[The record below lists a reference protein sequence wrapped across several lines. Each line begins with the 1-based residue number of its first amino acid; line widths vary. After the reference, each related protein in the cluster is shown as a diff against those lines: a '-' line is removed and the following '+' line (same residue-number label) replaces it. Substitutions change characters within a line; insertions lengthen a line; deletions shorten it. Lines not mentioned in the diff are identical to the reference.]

1 MCLLTLISNNITFTL
16 VVGSYSQYHDSCE
29 CDKIDETSQPRPCAS
44 GKCITEKHGKYFLR
58 KFIYWILNIFIIE
71 LLGNNSIWCLYRIIS
86 YWFGKGGYMRTYC
99 LDIVFQSD
107 FGYLEEVVSS
117 FSWIQ
122 ADSTKSCKVINSK
135 KNQYLVNESL
145 TVCVCNQQPN
155 NSAKQQQKRSMILQQ
170 KTTVIL
176 IALVFIIYS

>member
-1 MCLLTLISNNITFTL
+1 
-16 VVGSYSQYHDSCE
+16 
-29 CDKIDETSQPRPCAS
+29 
-44 GKCITEKHGKYFLR
+44 
-58 KFIYWILNIFIIE
+58 
-71 LLGNNSIWCLYRIIS
+71 
-86 YWFGKGGYMRTYC
+86 MRTYC